1 MLKAIGAP
9 NRLVSAAAISQIIIV
24 SLVGVIIGTL
34 ATFALAVTLPSNV
47 PVYFTTSSVSVT
59 IITLLLI
66 GPIGGML
73 SIRMAHKLEPL
84 TALDM

>member
-1 MLKAIGAP
+1 MFIESAVISYSTKQEGAP
-9 NRLVSAAAISQIIIV
+9 EY
-24 SLVGVIIGTL
+24 
-34 ATFALAVTLPSNV
+34 V
-47 PVYFTTSSVSVT
+47 PAPSVSVT

-73 SIRMAHKLEPL
+73 SIRMAHKVEPL